1 MQTDSGS
8 GNEFEQEPND
18 DVSLVT
24 PSNKVKHQAVLDD
37 PVILQDNLDNGL
49 VSSRYKQLS
58 EVHSELQQIASD
70 DASSGQDVLIA
81 TSTAMTLVEDHI
93 NNLQISASMPSHLQR
108 IMENTLNQIT
118 KAKHYIHEVKK
129 FIPIHHYPSET
140 STTHPRI
147 LKGSSDQGLSVE
159 HPPISKADYHHRT
172 KSRHLVKGHGYHP
185 FGKGDN
191 LFGHPAPMSQ
201 QGYHGARVSR
211 EEGTTTHRRLVG
223 TDSNVCLPVAQE
235 SRKLTQCVSGSLYLF
250 LCHIYIYLTLIT
262 SRVTDSPCSL
272 CIELWII

>member
-1 MQTDSGS
+1 M
-8 GNEFEQEPND
+8 
-18 DVSLVT
+18 
-24 PSNKVKHQAVLDD
+24 
-37 PVILQDNLDNGL
+37 
-49 VSSRYKQLS
+49 
-58 EVHSELQQIASD
+58 HSELQQIASD

-159 HPPISKADYHHRT
+159 HPPISKADYHHRA
-172 KSRHLVKGHGYHP
+172 KSRHLVQGHEYG
-185 FGKGDN
+185 GN
-191 LFGHPAPMSQ
+191 LFGHSAPMSQ

-211 EEGTTTHRRLVG
+211 EEGSTTHRRLFG
-223 TDSNVCLPVAQE
+223 PGFNVCLPAHQE
-235 SRKLTQCVSGSLYLF
+235 LRKAGQCVSGSLYLF
-250 LCHIYIYLTLIT
+250 CVIFA
-262 SRVTDSPCSL
+262 
-272 CIELWII
+272 